1 MMNIELLKKY
11 IKPGAMVYLLHAR
24 ENYFGQEVYYIPC
37 RVVNMEF
44 ESLSSYCGVNEIPRF
59 ELKFDLVHATDPKME
74 YREVKSKDVYIIY
87 ESGMCGLQAFLYK
100 KEHENDHLVDAFRY
114 TYYSRDLHNSLVKA
128 LPGKFTPIDPFEPDY
143 FDSKKIIFSGSCTI
157 VIWKDGT
164 KTIARC
170 NKWDDFSPEAGLAI
184 CFMKH
189 VLGESKAKKILRNG
203 NKIFESEAE
212 G

>member
-11 IKPGAMVYLLHAR
+11 LRPGVMVYLLHAR
-24 ENYFGQEVYYIPC
+24 ENYLGQEVYYIPC
-37 RVVNMEF
+37 RIVNMEF

-87 ESGMCGLQAFLYK
+87 ESSMCGLQAFLYK
-100 KEHENDHLVDAFRY
+100 KEHEHIYMFNYKYDPRNVYD
-114 TYYSRDLHNSLVKA
+114 NLVKA

-143 FDSKKIIFSGSCTI
+143 FDSKKIIFSGNCTI

-170 NKWDDFSPEAGLAI
+170 STWDDFSPEAGIAI

-189 VLGESKAKKILRNG
+189 VLGEAKAKKILRNG
-203 NKIFESEAE
+203 NKIFESEE
-212 G
+212 